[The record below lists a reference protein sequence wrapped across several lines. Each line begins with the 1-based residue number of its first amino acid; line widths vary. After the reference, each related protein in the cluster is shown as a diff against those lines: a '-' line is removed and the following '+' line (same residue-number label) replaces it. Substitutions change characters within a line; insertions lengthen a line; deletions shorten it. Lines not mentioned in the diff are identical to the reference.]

1 MVAEGLGR
9 KAMGHPAAKVGQKK
23 GVSMMV
29 DSSAGYL
36 RIDGLLPLE
45 KAESV
50 LFLQFF
56 DCVEKREFEAA
67 GKLVGLMKELE
78 II

>member
-1 MVAEGLGR
+1 MRAEGLE
-9 KAMGHPAAKVGQKK
+9 APAHPAAKVGRKK

-29 DSSAGYL
+29 DSSAGFL
-36 RIDGLLPLE
+36 KIDGLLPLE

-56 DCVEKREFEAA
+56 DCVEKREYEAA

>member
-1 MVAEGLGR
+1 
-9 KAMGHPAAKVGQKK
+9 
-23 GVSMMV
+23 MMV
-29 DSSAGYL
+29 DSSAGFL
-36 RIDGLLPLE
+36 KIDGLLPLE

-56 DCVEKREFEAA
+56 DCVEKREYEAA